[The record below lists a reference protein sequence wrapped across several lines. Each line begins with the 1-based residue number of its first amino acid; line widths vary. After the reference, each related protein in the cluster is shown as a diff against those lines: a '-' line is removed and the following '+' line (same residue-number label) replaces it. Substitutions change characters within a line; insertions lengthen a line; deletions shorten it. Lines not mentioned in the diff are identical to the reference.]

1 MTKAAGVAEGDR
13 ITGVAEGDKIT
24 EVAEGL
30 TAVPVGYDVRDVEQF
45 LYREARFAD
54 ESDYD
59 SWEALW
65 TDDALYW
72 VPAGNDSADPM
83 QQMSVIYD
91 NRNRISTRL
100 KQLRTGRRY
109 AQAPP
114 SNLRRMISNIEL
126 LGGRAAA
133 SVGGTD
139 LEVGANFLVLE
150 SRARGNHLWGGRVT
164 YRLRRVDGAL
174 RMSYKKVVLMDRD
187 KPIPTMGFLI

>member
-1 MTKAAGVAEGDR
+1 MTVTTDTVADE
-13 ITGVAEGDKIT
+13 
-24 EVAEGL
+24 L
-30 TAVPVGYDVRDVEQF
+30 TAVPDGYDIRDVEQF

-59 SWEALW
+59 AWEALW

-72 VPAGNDSADPM
+72 VPAGNDSPDPM
-83 QQMSVIYD
+83 DTMAVMYD
-91 NRNRISTRL
+91 NRSRISTRL

-114 SNLRRMISNIEL
+114 SNLRRSISNVEL
-126 LGGRAAA
+126 LGGRVN

-139 LEVGANFLVLE
+139 LEVGANFLLLE
-150 SRARGNHLWGGRVT
+150 SRARGTHLWGGRVT

-174 RMSYKKVVLMDRD
+174 RLSYKKVVLVDRD
-187 KPIPTMGFLI
+187 KPVPTMGFLI

>member
-1 MTKAAGVAEGDR
+1 VTDGT
-13 ITGVAEGDKIT
+13 ITDVVEADDEANLKP
-24 EVAEGL
+24 EVDADGL
-30 TAVPVGYDVRDVEQF
+30 IAVPQGYDVRDVEQF

-72 VPAGNDSADPM
+72 MPAGNDDGDDPL
-83 QQMSVIYD
+83 QRMSVIYD

-114 SNLRRMISNIEL
+114 SNLRRSLSNIEF
-126 LGGRAAA
+126 LGGRPAPT
-133 SVGGTD
+133 GETD
-139 LEVGANFLVLE
+139 LEVGANFLLLE

-164 YRLRRVDGAL
+164 YRVRRVEGAL
-174 RMSYKKVVLMDRD
+174 RMSYKKVVVVDRD
-187 KPIPTMGFLI
+187 KPIPTVGFLI

>member
-1 MTKAAGVAEGDR
+1 MTSATDTVGAP
-13 ITGVAEGDKIT
+13 
-24 EVAEGL
+24 L
-30 TAVPVGYDVRDVEQF
+30 TVVPDGYDIRDVEQF
-45 LYREARFAD
+45 LYREASFAD

-72 VPAGNDSADPM
+72 VPAGNDGAADSTE
-83 QQMSVIYD
+83 QMSVICD

-114 SNLRRMISNIEL
+114 SNLRRMICNVEL
-126 LGGRAAA
+126 LGGRA
-133 SVGGTD
+133 SSGGGTD
-139 LEVGANFLVLE
+139 LEVGANFLVFE

-164 YRLRRVDGAL
+164 YRLRRVEGAL
-174 RMSYKKVVLMDRD
+174 RMSYKKVVLVDRD